1 MQCMHIGVIM
11 DGNRRWAKA
20 QGKASSDGH
29 KAGVLALRRL
39 IKASI
44 DRGVDFLTV
53 YAFSSE
59 NWKRSKTEL
68 DFLFTLL
75 RESAQKELRNL
86 KDQGV
91 RVKFI
96 GDLSVFK
103 NTKMG
108 DALEQLE
115 QETEMNT
122 KLNLN
127 VALNYG
133 SFAELKHSAEWI
145 LNNLDLDQIIHLNE
159 DIFSQYL
166 YTNESPPIDLVIR
179 TGGKQRLS
187 NFMLWQASKAELY
200 FTDMYW
206 PDFDEEIF
214 DEALSRLDFKYA
226 CVR

>member
-1 MQCMHIGVIM
+1 M

-20 QGKASSDGH
+20 QGKASPDGH
-29 KAGVLALRRL
+29 KAGVLALRKL

-44 DRGVDFLTV
+44 ERGIDFLTV

-75 RESAQKELRNL
+75 KESAQKELNNL

-108 DALEQLE
+108 EALEQLE
-115 QETEMNT
+115 LETEMNT

-133 SFAELKHSAEWI
+133 SFAELKHSAEAI
-145 LNNLDLDQIIHLNE
+145 LNDLDLDQIINLNE
-159 DIFSQYL
+159 DVFSQYL
-166 YTNESPPIDLVIR
+166 YTSESPQIDLVIR

-187 NFMLWQASKAELY
+187 NFMLWQASQAQLY

-206 PDFDEEIF
+206 PDFNEEIF
-214 DEALSRLDFKYA
+214 DQALSTSGLKEVCIR
-226 CVR
+226 

>member
-1 MQCMHIGVIM
+1 M

-20 QGKASSDGH
+20 QSKASSDGH
-29 KAGVLALRRL
+29 KAGVVALRRL

-44 DRGVDFLTV
+44 ERGIDYLTV

-68 DFLFTLL
+68 NFLFKLL
-75 RESAQKELRNL
+75 KESAQKELNNL
-86 KDQGV
+86 IDQGV

-108 DALEQLE
+108 EALEQLE
-115 QETEMNT
+115 LETERNN

-133 SFAELKHSAEWI
+133 SFAELKHSAEAI
-145 LNNLDLDQIIHLNE
+145 LNDLDLDQIINLNE

-166 YTNESPPIDLVIR
+166 YTSGSPQIDLVIR

-187 NFMLWQASKAELY
+187 NFMLWQASKAKLY
-200 FTDMYW
+200 FTNKYW
-206 PDFDEEIF
+206 PDFNEEIF
-214 DEALSRLDFKYA
+214 EQALSRLNFKQA
-226 CVR
+226 CIR